1 MYAHIGLL
9 LILVL
14 QLRNLN
20 YVSPFVTC
28 RKSYNFEK
36 DTKCYVIW
44 SRDKDQFNYDKII
57 YRVYWTECRERCDKD
72 KKCTQ
77 FFHHFKT
84 SRCYLSQ
91 CKNYETCNDTFSIYP
106 YEYRC
111 PWTRSI
117 KGWWQF
123 FYYDKKIK
131 C

>member
-1 MYAHIGLL
+1 MCTHIGLL

-14 QLRNLN
+14 QLRNLITLAHLQLAVN
-20 YVSPFVTC
+20 HTTS
-28 RKSYNFEK
+28 KN
-36 DTKCYVIW
+36 TKCYVIW

-57 YRVYWTECRERCDKD
+57 YRVYWKECRDKG

-91 CKNYETCNDTFSIYP
+91 CKNYETCNDTFSIYR

-111 PWTRSI
+111 PWTR
-117 KGWWQF
+117 
-123 FYYDKKIK
+123 
-131 C
+131 

>member
-1 MYAHIGLL
+1 MCTHIGLL

-14 QLRNLN
+14 QLRNLITLAHLQLAVN
-20 YVSPFVTC
+20 HTTS
-28 RKSYNFEK
+28 KN
-36 DTKCYVIW
+36 TKCYVIW

-57 YRVYWTECRERCDKD
+57 YRVYWKECRDKD

-91 CKNYETCNDTFSIYP
+91 CKNYETCNDTFSIYR

-111 PWTRSI
+111 PWTR
-117 KGWWQF
+117 
-123 FYYDKKIK
+123 
-131 C
+131 

>member
-1 MYAHIGLL
+1 MCTHIGLL

-20 YVSPFVTC
+20 LVSTFATC

-36 DTKCYVIW
+36 DTKCYVI
-44 SRDKDQFNYDKII
+44 RRKDRERFNYNKII
-57 YRVYWTECRERCDKD
+57 YQLNSKKCRERCDED
-72 KKCTQ
+72 TKCTQ
-77 FFHHFKT
+77 FFHHFKR

-106 YEYRC
+106 YKRC

-117 KGWWQF
+117 KGW
-123 FYYDKKIK
+123 
-131 C
+131 